1 MGICWSDLEK
11 QRCFSRSE
19 ENSQE
24 LAICFSDDVAGSVI
38 SDETGL
44 SAQAAAMYFQRQGCA
59 AKGAFRQ
66 QSADQPM
73 TKAAAGT
80 MVITIGANHAVIATH
95 DRHENGFEYV
105 EGLGNTGRD
114 SHFRIFSL
122 EEDR

>member
-59 AKGAFRQ
+59 ATGASRQ
-66 QSADQPM
+66 QSAAQPM
-73 TKAAAGT
+73 TMAAAGPV
-80 MVITIGANHAVIATH
+80 VIIIGANHDGLAANDRMENEIASA
-95 DRHENGFEYV
+95 DG
-105 EGLGNTGRD
+105 TGMMGG
-114 SHFRIFSL
+114 S
-122 EEDR
+122 

>member
-73 TKAAAGT
+73 TMAAAGT
-80 MVITIGANHAVIATH
+80 MVILIGAIHDVRSEEHTSELRSLMRISYAV
-95 DRHENGFEYV
+95 FC
-105 EGLGNTGRD
+105 
-114 SHFRIFSL
+114 
-122 EEDR
+122 